1 MIVTHSTGP
10 VIAAK
15 QATSVISI
23 VFANAGDPVGTGL
36 VASLARPGGNITGL
50 SIQGTDTVGKR
61 LDLLREVTPGIHRL
75 AIMAN
80 VSNPAA
86 LLEMVEVQ
94 MSARAIG
101 LEAIALEV
109 RRPDDITSA
118 FEAIKSRWVS
128 ALYVAPDP
136 LLFTNRVR
144 INTLALASRLPTM
157 HGVRDFVQ
165 AGGLMAYGANFP
177 DLGGAPPTLLT
188 KFCGEQSRAKSQS
201 SSRPSLI
208 SSSISRP
215 QGRSTSRFRS
225 RSCCALTR

>member
-118 FEAIKSRWVS
+118 FEAIKSAGSQRCC
-128 ALYVAPDP
+128 APDP

-157 HGVRDFVQ
+157 HGVREFVQ

-225 RSCCALTR
+225 RSCCAPTR